1 VFRVASHRS
10 PEASRG
16 RLPAVMMAI
25 ILATAMPATLG
36 WSQQQMHGVEQR
48 LLFEPS
54 ALAAEPGTFNRRATL
69 PAAVQA
75 KPVDQA
81 KAADDEAGR
90 KVPEPRSF
98 APLKSDGSLA
108 LPQTPRATTKFGVA
122 AGDFPGQ
129 TKLGVE
135 TESRFRPDELPNG
148 EKTHSLTY
156 QRELHVKPF
165 LGLSLTQP
173 IE

>member
-1 VFRVASHRS
+1 VFRAVSHRS
-10 PEASRG
+10 SEARHG
-16 RLPAVMMAI
+16 RLPALVVAAVV
-25 ILATAMPATLG
+25 LVAALPAARG
-36 WSQQQMHGVEQR
+36 WSQTQGHAQGHAQR

-54 ALAAEPGTFNRRATL
+54 ALGAAPSTFDRTTPSP
-69 PAAVQA
+69 PARQA
-75 KPVDQA
+75 KS
-81 KAADDEAGR
+81 ADDEAAR
-90 KVPEPRSF
+90 KAAEPRSF
-98 APLKSDGSLA
+98 APLQSNGALV

-135 TESRFRPDELPNG
+135 TESRFRPDELPSG

>member
-1 VFRVASHRS
+1 VFGVASHRS
-10 PEASRG
+10 SEASRG
-16 RLPAVMMAI
+16 RLPAVMAV
-25 ILATAMPATLG
+25 AMLIAALPATRG
-36 WSQQQMHGVEQR
+36 WSQVHGVEQR

-54 ALAAEPGTFNRRATL
+54 ALGAAPSSFDRGTPSP
-69 PAAVQA
+69 PARQV
-75 KPVDQA
+75 KS
-81 KAADDEAGR
+81 ADDEATR
-90 KVPEPRSF
+90 KAAEPRSF
-98 APLKSDGSLA
+98 APLQSNGALV

-135 TESRFRPDELPNG
+135 TESRFKPDELPNG
-148 EKTHSLTY
+148 DKTHSLTY